1 MSLADT
7 EHMKITDKV
16 CSLYHP
22 MVDGAGSGYASDDYG
37 DDEISSGL
45 GLNPGPCAW
54 HIFLVLF
61 SFLFEALSLTPYVI
75 LNGFE
80 LLVLLP
86 PQIVFIYHHT

>member
-1 MSLADT
+1 
-7 EHMKITDKV
+7 
-16 CSLYHP
+16 
-22 MVDGAGSGYASDDYG
+22 MVDGDNDGDGAGDGYAG
-37 DDEISSGL
+37 DGYADGDISSGL

-86 PQIVFIYHHT
+86 PQVVVIYHHT